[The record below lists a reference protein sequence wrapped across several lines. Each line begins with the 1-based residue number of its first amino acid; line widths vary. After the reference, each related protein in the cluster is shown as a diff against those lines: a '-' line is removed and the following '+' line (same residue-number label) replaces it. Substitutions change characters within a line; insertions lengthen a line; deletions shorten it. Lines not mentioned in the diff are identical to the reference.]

1 MSNKRKR
8 KEDMDD
14 FIKFV
19 RACEYNESNE
29 DKPVEKKIKYER
41 EIKNI
46 QDLINIIDSGN
57 NYSNINMES
66 LKKIKQELKDLNGLI
81 GLDELKTSILQQL
94 LYYLQGLHKFSD
106 DYLHTI
112 LSGSPGTGK
121 TTVAKIL
128 GNLFSKLGILS
139 NNKFMIARR
148 DNLVGGY
155 LGQTAIKT
163 QKLLD
168 ECKGGVMFID
178 EVYSLGNSEGRD
190 SYAKE
195 AIDTI
200 NLFLSENK
208 HNFMMIVAGYEEE
221 IEKCFFS
228 FNPGLKRRFMW
239 HHKIKDYNAENI
251 TEMFIQ
257 MIHKQ
262 RWKIDDNFT
271 RDNMVEFFK
280 KHFSK
285 FSNFGGDIE
294 KFLTQVKINHS
305 TRVFSLNYQ
314 EKKVITKIDLDK
326 SINKMEIK
334 KKNEPPPMMYL

>member
-155 LGQTAIKT
+155 LGQTEIKT

-285 FSNFGGDIE
+285 FSNF
-294 KFLTQVKINHS
+294 
-305 TRVFSLNYQ
+305 
-314 EKKVITKIDLDK
+314 
-326 SINKMEIK
+326 
-334 KKNEPPPMMYL
+334 

>member
-1 MSNKRKR
+1 MTNKRRR
-8 KEDMDD
+8 KEDIDN
-14 FIKFV
+14 FLKFV
-19 RACEYNESNE
+19 RACEE
-29 DKPVEKKIKYER
+29 DIKDDEKPVEKKVKYEKD
-41 EIKNI
+41 IKSL
-46 QDLINIIDSGN
+46 QDLIDIIDSGN
-57 NYSNINMES
+57 NYSNINMEN
-66 LKKIKQELKDLNGLI
+66 LKKIREELKDLNNLI
-81 GLDELKTSILQQL
+81 GLDELKTSILHQL
-94 LYYLQGLHKFSD
+94 LYYLQSLHKFSD

-148 DNLVGGY
+148 DNLIGGF
-155 LGQTAIKT
+155 LGQTAMKT

-178 EVYSLGNSEGRD
+178 EVYSLGNSEGKD

-228 FNPGLKRRFMW
+228 YNTGLKRRFMW
-239 HHKIKDYNAENI
+239 HHKIKDYTAVHI

-257 MIHKQ
+257 MINKQ
-262 RWKIDDNFT
+262 RWKIDENLT
-271 RDNMVEFFK
+271 KEKMIEFFQK
-280 KHFSK
+280 NFSK

-305 TRVFSLNYQ
+305 TRVFSLSYH
-314 EKKVITKIDLDK
+314 EKKVITKLDLEK
-326 SINKMEIK
+326 SIIKMEEK
-334 KKNEPPPMMYL
+334 KRDEPPPMMYL